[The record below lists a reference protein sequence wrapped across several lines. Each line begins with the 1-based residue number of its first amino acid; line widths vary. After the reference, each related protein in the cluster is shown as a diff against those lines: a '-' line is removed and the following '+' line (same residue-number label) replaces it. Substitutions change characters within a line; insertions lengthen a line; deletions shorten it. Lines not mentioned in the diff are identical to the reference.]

1 MDILK
6 FESSFIVSAAYDEG
20 KELLRLEMGDSW
32 YYYYGI
38 TKLKMARFKKAISK
52 GTYFC
57 KYIKGKYKVIKR
69 KIR

>member
-1 MDILK
+1 MDLLK
-6 FESSFIVSAAYDEG
+6 VDSSFITSAAYDED
-20 KELLRLEMGDSW
+20 KELLRLEMGGSR

-38 TKLKMARFKKAISK
+38 TRLKLARFKKAMSK

-57 KYIKGKYKVIKR
+57 KYIKGKYRVIKR